1 MSPLD
6 QYLQMVALK
15 KRLAKAKS
23 LPSKDAV
30 PVEKEPATLEGVTSR
45 KRSSK

>member
-23 LPSKDAV
+23 LPAKDVA
-30 PVEKEPATLEGVTSR
+30 PDEKAPTTQESSNPR
-45 KRSSK
+45 KRTGK